1 MAAKKNRRSQ
11 SSGRI
16 RHTIHTA
23 HVPISKREA
32 FYALENPQAAKA
44 FAKFIGYFLFVLIVV
59 NAIVVF
65 FSAQPG
71 LDPVTSSVI
80 DIFFT
85 FSTVCFALEYVAR
98 IWIADLAYG
107 NCTPTQARIRYIT
120 SPLGVVDL
128 LAFLPSMIAWFVPM
142 GQTLRTVI
150 NLVRLV
156 RVIKISRYMRG
167 LRTIGRV
174 LVMRK
179 HEIAAAFMVIMLLI
193 LISSVLM
200 YEAEHDAQPDKFSSL
215 FTGMYWAVTTIT
227 GTGYGDLVPITPLGR
242 FIGSIIMLL
251 AVAVVAIPGG
261 IFSAGFV
268 AEYQNANVRKIE
280 RKLNKSNKNTAPND
294 QAESDDQDEDP
305 DQHDE

>member
-1 MAAKKNRRSQ
+1 M
-11 SSGRI
+11 
-16 RHTIHTA
+16 H
-23 HVPISKREA
+23 
-32 FYALENPQAAKA
+32 
-44 FAKFIGYFLFVLIVV
+44 FLFVLIVV

-200 YEAEHDAQPDKFSSL
+200 YEVEHDAQPSTF
-215 FTGMYWAVTTIT
+215 
-227 GTGYGDLVPITPLGR
+227 
-242 FIGSIIMLL
+242 
-251 AVAVVAIPGG
+251 
-261 IFSAGFV
+261 
-268 AEYQNANVRKIE
+268 Q
-280 RKLNKSNKNTAPND
+280 
-294 QAESDDQDEDP
+294 
-305 DQHDE
+305 